1 MEKEKAKKVTRL
13 SQEILL
19 GMSQAHGAEI
29 AEELMGARNYD
40 YQPKDILIVV
50 HNELEYVQKCIER
63 IACNTVDYH
72 LYIWDNGSDQ
82 PTRNYLNAIGHSSWV
97 TVVRNETNEGFIIP
111 NNRLAAMG
119 SNPYIILLNSDTEV
133 TSNWA
138 DVMLSWLQHHDDTA
152 LVGCQGYRFNEEF
165 KGGQVAFGY
174 NSHYVSGWGLCMS
187 RETYNQ
193 YGLFDEKNLTFAYA
207 EDADLALRL
216 QEAGHKVYGLHSQ
229 LVVHFENKT
238 IRSVAQKQSLRE
250 SFDANHA
257 YLAKRWADFPGLQP

>member
-1 MEKEKAKKVTRL
+1 MEKAKKMTGL
-13 SQEILL
+13 TPEILL

-29 AEELMGARNYD
+29 AEELMGARQYD

-50 HNELEYVQKCIER
+50 HNELEYIQKCVISL
-63 IACNTVDYH
+63 AMNTVDYH

-82 PTRNYLNAIGHSSWV
+82 QTRNYLDAVGHSTWV
-97 TVVRNETNEGFIIP
+97 TVVRSETNEGFIIP

-133 TSNWA
+133 ASFWA

-152 LVGCQGYRFNEEF
+152 LVGCQGYRLNEEF

-174 NSHYVSGWGLCMS
+174 RSHYVSGWGLCLS
-187 RETYNQ
+187 REHYEQ
-193 YGLFDEKNLTFAYA
+193 HGLFDEEHLTFAYG

-216 QEAGHKVYGLHSQ
+216 QEAGHRVYGLHSQ

-238 IRSVAQKQSLRE
+238 VQNVTKKRSLQE

-257 YLAKRWADFPGLQP
+257 YLAQRWADFPGLHSQ